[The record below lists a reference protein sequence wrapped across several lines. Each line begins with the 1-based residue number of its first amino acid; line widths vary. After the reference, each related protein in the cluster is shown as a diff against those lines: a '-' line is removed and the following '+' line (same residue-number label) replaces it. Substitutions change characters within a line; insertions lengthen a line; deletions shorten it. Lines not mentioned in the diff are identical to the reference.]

1 MGKGVKN
8 TVNLSLNNDYTAW
21 LKALKAKLHQR
32 QLKAAV
38 QVNSTLLMFYW
49 ELGEE
54 IVLRQREAKWGEGF
68 LKQLSKDMRAEF
80 PDIKGFSL
88 RNMELI
94 RQWYLFWSDAG
105 EITKQLVSQ
114 LIQVPWGHNLKI
126 VSKCQEVAEALYYV
140 QETTRHGWSRNVLV
154 HQIESGL
161 WQRDGKAVNNFATSL
176 PAAQS
181 DLARQTLKDPYIFDF
196 LTLSA
201 SFNERELEQAL
212 IDHITHFLLELGAG
226 FAYMGKQVH
235 LLVGE
240 RDFYIDLLFYHTHL
254 HCYVVIELKIGD
266 FEPEYVGKLN
276 FYIKAVDEQMRTEA
290 DAQTIGLLLCKNK
303 DKVVA
308 EYSLSDI
315 DKPMGIAQYQLT
327 RTLPKRLQK
336 MLPGVDEIIKGLEG
350 EL

>member
-1 MGKGVKN
+1 
-8 TVNLSLNNDYTAW
+8 
-21 LKALKAKLHQR
+21 
-32 QLKAAV
+32 
-38 QVNSTLLMFYW
+38 
-49 ELGEE
+49 
-54 IVLRQREAKWGEGF
+54 
-68 LKQLSKDMRAEF
+68 
-80 PDIKGFSL
+80 
-88 RNMELI
+88 
-94 RQWYLFWSDAG
+94 
-105 EITKQLVSQ
+105 
-114 LIQVPWGHNLKI
+114 
-126 VSKCQEVAEALYYV
+126 
-140 QETTRHGWSRNVLV
+140 
-154 HQIESGL
+154 
-161 WQRDGKAVNNFATSL
+161 
-176 PAAQS
+176 
-181 DLARQTLKDPYIFDF
+181 
-196 LTLSA
+196 
-201 SFNERELEQAL
+201 
-212 IDHITHFLLELGAG
+212 
-226 FAYMGKQVH
+226 MGKQAH

-315 DKPMGIAQYQLT
+315 NKPMGIAQYQLT